1 LSEKR
6 KMVSIPAGKTCPS
19 CHRKHTTVAIENI
32 PMSLRRKIQKLD
44 HHIFPSNYEGSIIM
58 ENLGEVW
65 EIYSSTTVET
75 FARPESEK
83 DYSCGLCRK
92 RISKQEWEEFDGMC
106 EGCYYLELQDL
117 DDLEGG

>member
-1 LSEKR
+1 MRILSGKR
-6 KMVSIPAGKTCPS
+6 KMADVPVGKTCPH

-32 PMSLRRKIQKLD
+32 PMSLRSKIQKLD

-75 FARPESEK
+75 LARPDSE
-83 DYSCGLCRK
+83 GL
-92 RISKQEWEEFDGMC
+92 W
-106 EGCYYLELQDL
+106 LQCVWPL
-117 DDLEGG
+117 REHE